1 MNMKE
6 FKLDNEPK
14 ITSGFTT
21 PDGYFDGFSEKMMS
35 KIIKDEIKIVSISSS
50 RKKWFFAV
58 AAVLILALSVP
69 LFNTILPTTNEPD
82 QDTIENYITYRS
94 EITENDL
101 VDLLEKED
109 IEKMNVDYNLQNQT
123 TEDLLLTNSNFEH
136 YLLD

>member
-21 PDGYFDGFSEKMMS
+21 PEGYFDAFSERMMS
-35 KIIKDEIKIVSISSS
+35 KIIKDETKIVSISIS

-82 QDTIENYITYRS
+82 QDTLENYITYRS
-94 EITENDL
+94 EISENDL

-109 IEKMNVDYNLQNQT
+109 LENIIPFY
-123 TEDLLLTNSNFEH
+123 
-136 YLLD
+136 